1 MRSRPVSPRGQTV
14 GVMTLR
20 PDDEHLDLYE
30 RWARDCLES
39 LEPRLRQLRVTDRK
53 GGPPGLHDLEAGGPD
68 GPVAAIEVTSAV
80 EPQRLGVE
88 SEIRQRG
95 SSFPMPGLASRWS
108 VRLTDQARVRVASRH
123 DKLQP
128 LLSDLE
134 ARGARYAHDRGD
146 YRDPVV
152 KRLRELRIAAVYRLS
167 AGRGG
172 SVVMGTD
179 AYGGFEWDGPI
190 DAWLDEFL
198 ASDQGANKLAKL
210 GRANT
215 AERHLVIVL
224 DSFSQPGIGIP
235 LKLSSRRDA
244 GAAAYVMPSSDP
256 PAPLSHMW
264 LLPMAE
270 GSEGL
275 RWTRGRGWAVLAV

>member
-1 MRSRPVSPRGQTV
+1 VI
-14 GVMTLR
+14 TLR

-30 RWARDCLES
+30 RWARDCLER
-39 LEPRLRQLRVTDRK
+39 LEPRLGQLRVLDRK

-68 GPVAAIEVTSAV
+68 APVAAIEVTSAV
-80 EPQRLGVE
+80 ESQRLGVE

-95 SSFPMPGLASRWS
+95 LSSFPLPGLMAQWS
-108 VRLTDQARVRVASRH
+108 VRLTDQTQVRVASRR

-134 ARGARYAHDRGD
+134 AGGARCAHDMGD

-152 KRLRELRIAAVYRLS
+152 KRLRELGIAAVYRLS
-167 AGRGG
+167 TGRGG
-172 SVVMGTD
+172 GVVMGTD
-179 AYGGFEWDGPI
+179 AYGGFEWDGPAI

-210 GRANT
+210 GRAKA
-215 AERHLVIVL
+215 AERHLALVL
-224 DSFSQPGIGIP
+224 ASFSQPGIGIP
-235 LKLSSRRDA
+235 LKLSSRRDV
-244 GAAAYVMPSSDP
+244 GAAAYVMPSYEP

-275 RWTRGRGWAVLAV
+275 RWARGSGWAVLAV